1 MEMAS
6 GEYENDWQ
14 VGLCE
19 SLSKGHCCEA
29 FFCPCLMFGKIR
41 KNLNHNKSS
50 VDASAA
56 YFVADQVIG
65 GSITGVLQFLLRGE
79 VRDEK
84 RIKGGVVN
92 DFCVS
97 GCCGPCALTQM
108 EVETRESIPEQ
119 KPLAPSWERPLDGQ
133 QTLFKMD
140 GFWKNTM
147 S

>member
-1 MEMAS
+1 MAS
-6 GEYENDWQ
+6 GGYENDWQ

-108 EVETRESIPEQ
+108 EVETRKSIPEQ
-119 KPLAPSWERPLDGQ
+119 KPLASSWERPLDGQ
-133 QTLFKMD
+133 QTPFKMD